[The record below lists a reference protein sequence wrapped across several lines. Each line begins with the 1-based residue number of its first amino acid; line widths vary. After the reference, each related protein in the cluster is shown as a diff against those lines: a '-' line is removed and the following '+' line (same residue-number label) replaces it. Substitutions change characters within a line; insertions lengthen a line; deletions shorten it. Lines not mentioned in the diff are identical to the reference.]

1 MSGRLDGKVA
11 VITGGASGMGR
22 ATAHRF
28 LAEGASVVIGDLN
41 ERTGAETMAAI
52 AEQGAAD
59 RAAFMV
65 TDVAEEA
72 DIEALVARA
81 TSQFGQLDCIFNNAG
96 IGGAIGPISQTRVEE
111 WDFTF
116 NVLVRSV
123 FLGIKHAARVMQD
136 QHGNGGRGGSI
147 ISTSSIA
154 GLGGGAGP
162 HAYSAAKG
170 AVVNLTRAVSGE
182 LANYRI
188 RVNAIAPGVIR
199 TPLFAS
205 GREAKMEAFALPKNP
220 WPRLGTGADIAS
232 MAVYLASD
240 EAEYITGQN
249 MVVDG
254 GVLAS
259 GPNMW
264 GNDPA
269 SPMLRK
275 SGVTHG
281 STGRDN
287 DLRDV
292 EG

>member
-1 MSGRLDGKVA
+1 MGSRLDGKVA
-11 VITGGASGMGR
+11 VITGGASGMGK
-22 ATAHRF
+22 ATVFRF

-41 ERTGAETMAAI
+41 EENGKATLSEIEERGGNNRVVFIAA
-52 AEQGAAD
+52 
-59 RAAFMV
+59 
-65 TDVAEEA
+65 DVAEET
-72 DIEALVARA
+72 DIETLANRA
-81 TSQFGQLDCIFNNAG
+81 VTDFGRLDCMFNNAG

-111 WDFTF
+111 WDYTF

-123 FLGIKHAARVMQD
+123 FLGIKHGARVMQA
-136 QHGNGGRGGSI
+136 QGEGGSI

-188 RVNAIAPGVIR
+188 RVNSIAPGVIM

-205 GREAKMEAFALPKNP
+205 GKEAKMEAFALQKNP
-220 WPRLGTGADIAS
+220 WPRLGTGDDIAN

-240 EAEYITGQN
+240 ESEYITGQN
-249 MVVDG
+249 LVVDG
-254 GVLAS
+254 GVTAA
-259 GPNMW
+259 GPNFW
-264 GNDPA
+264 GQDA
-269 SPMLRK
+269 ESPMLKK

-281 STGRDN
+281 STGRSPN
-287 DLRDV
+287 LRDI
-292 EG
+292 E

>member
-1 MSGRLDGKVA
+1 
-11 VITGGASGMGR
+11 
-22 ATAHRF
+22 
-28 LAEGASVVIGDLN
+28 
-41 ERTGAETMAAI
+41 MA
-52 AEQGAAD
+52 
-59 RAAFMV
+59 

-72 DIEALVARA
+72 DIEALVNSAL
-81 TSQFGQLDCIFNNAG
+81 TNFGKLDCVFNNAG
-96 IGGAIGPISQTRVEE
+96 IGGAIGPISQTKVEE
-111 WDFTF
+111 WDYTF

-123 FLGIKHAARVMQD
+123 FLGIKHGARVMQAQD
-136 QHGNGGRGGSI
+136 KGGSI

-182 LANYRI
+182 LANYSI
-188 RVNAIAPGVIR
+188 RVNSIAPGVIM

-220 WPRLGTGADIAS
+220 WPRLGTGDDIAN

-240 EAEYITGQN
+240 ESEYITGQN
-249 MVVDG
+249 LVVDG
-254 GVLAS
+254 GVTAA
-259 GPNMW
+259 GPNFW
-264 GNDPA
+264 GQDA
-269 SPMLRK
+269 ESPMLKK

-281 STGRDN
+281 STGRSA

-292 EG
+292 E